1 MNAVLTRSLSVAI
14 LVHEPLYVFRDG
26 SGYLSQR
33 FLPTLGLEGSTLW
46 VGGVCLASV
55 LAVGSVL
62 PAGAE
67 APKPATPSTGAP
79 KPGGSSEG
87 PQKPPGLGEENQGK
101 RRNG

>member
-1 MNAVLTRSLSVAI
+1 MGGTGLWKKTFVVTALL
-14 LVHEPLYVFRDG
+14 
-26 SGYLSQR
+26 
-33 FLPTLGLEGSTLW
+33 LGASTLW